1 MRNQTGFIPERV
13 CLSAQGISKSET
25 FPPFVANCYN
35 GHSPEENKI
44 KDVWKSVGFVHEN
57 NLYCLQGG
65 KRVPLEDFDI
75 IHWARFLKHSSMWSY
90 ILFRILRSHD
100 FNYDY
105 SCSFL
110 LYFIFLPWQPHSVI
124 DSRYYCRVRAHM
136 TARCS
141 HEASLLRASLL
152 LCSEWHNGHSP

>member
-1 MRNQTGFIPERV
+1 MYERV
-13 CLSAQGISKSET
+13 SALFMGNS
-25 FPPFVANCYN
+25 
-35 GHSPEENKI
+35 
-44 KDVWKSVGFVHEN
+44 
-57 NLYCLQGG
+57 LYCLQGG

-90 ILFRILRSHD
+90 ILFRVLRSHD

-124 DSRYYCRVRAHM
+124 DSRYYCRVKAHM

-141 HEASLLRASLL
+141 HDFSLLRASLF
-152 LCSEWHNGHSP
+152 LCSEWHNGHLKWHNGHSPEEKWDSMDSGLSTGGFTNTLLVMMRKHKIS